1 MARVVLAMSG
11 GVDSSV
17 AAALLREAG
26 HEVVGLFM
34 RHGAKLEVSCQV
46 TPSGK
51 QTCCSAADA
60 ADARRVADRLDIPF
74 YVLDFQDQFAR
85 IVDYFVEEYIHA
97 RTPNPCIACNTWLK
111 FGKLLEYADD
121 IGAKYVATGHYA
133 RLVDNEDGQR
143 ALLRGV
149 DDTKDQTYALFGI
162 AREKLDRILLPV
174 GEYRKDEIRRRAES
188 LDLSVADKPDSQEIC
203 FIPDQDHARFI
214 RDHFQ
219 ASDTAMPETSG
230 PIVTVQGEVVGQ
242 HDGFERFTIGQRK
255 GLGVA
260 MGEPYFVVR
269 IEPETCAVVIGER
282 ESLARRELTAC
293 DVNWLIDPPEVP
305 IRAEVKIRYRSRA
318 VPATVHPL
326 PARRVHVAFAEP
338 CYGISPGQAAVF
350 YAADRLLGGGW
361 IE

>member
-17 AAALLREAG
+17 AAALLRESG

-34 RHGAKLEVSCQV
+34 RHGAKLEASCEV

-74 YVLDFQDQFAR
+74 YVLDFQEQFAR
-85 IVDYFVEEYIHA
+85 IIDYFVEEYVHA
-97 RTPNPCIACNTWLK
+97 RTPNPCIFCNTWLK
-111 FGKLLEYADD
+111 FGKLLDYADD
-121 IGAKYVATGHYA
+121 IGAEYVATGHYA
-133 RLVDNEDGQR
+133 RLVETEQGDR

-162 AREKLDRILLPV
+162 DRAKLPRILLPV
-174 GEYRKDEIRRRAES
+174 GEFRKEEIRQRAER
-188 LDLSVADKPDSQEIC
+188 LGLSVADKPDSQEIC

-214 RDHFQ
+214 RDYFQ
-219 ASDTAMPETSG
+219 ATDKPMPPTAG
-230 PIVTVQGEVVGQ
+230 PIVTVDGQVVGR

-255 GLGVA
+255 GLRVA
-260 MGEPYFVVR
+260 MGDPYFVVR
-269 IEPETCAVVIGER
+269 IEPETSTVVIGPK
-282 ESLARRELTAC
+282 ESLARDDLFARE
-293 DVNWLIDPPEVP
+293 VNWLIDPPTAP
-305 IRAEVKIRYRSRA
+305 IEASVKIRYRSRA
-318 VPATVHPL
+318 TQATVVPL
-326 PARRVHVAFAEP
+326 DERRVHVRFAEP

-350 YAADRLLGGGW
+350 YSGDRLLGGGW

>member
-1 MARVVLAMSG
+1 MSG

-34 RHGAKLEVSCQV
+34 RHGAKLEESCQT

-74 YVLDFQDQFAR
+74 YVLDFQEQFAR
-85 IVDYFVEEYIHA
+85 IIDYFVDEYVHA

-121 IGAKYVATGHYA
+121 IGAEYVATGHYA
-133 RLVDNEDGQR
+133 RLVDTEDGQR

-162 AREKLDRILLPV
+162 AREKLSRILLPV
-174 GEYRKDEIRRRAES
+174 GEYRKEEIRRRAEE
-188 LDLSVADKPDSQEIC
+188 LGFSVADKPDSQEIC

-219 ASDTAMPETSG
+219 ARGTPMPDTSG
-230 PIVTVQGEVVGQ
+230 SIVTIDGKVVGQ

-255 GLGVA
+255 GLGIA

-269 IEPETCAVVIGER
+269 IEPETSTVVIGPHDA
-282 ESLARRELTAC
+282 LARNELTANK
-293 DVNWLIDPPEVP
+293 VNWLIEPPEEP
-305 IRAEVKIRYRSRA
+305 IHAEVKIRYRSRA
-318 VPATVHPL
+318 VPAMVVPL
-326 PARRVHVAFAEP
+326 PERRVRVEFSEP
-338 CYGISPGQAAVF
+338 RHGVSPGQAAVF
-350 YAADRLLGGGW
+350 YSGDRLLGGGW